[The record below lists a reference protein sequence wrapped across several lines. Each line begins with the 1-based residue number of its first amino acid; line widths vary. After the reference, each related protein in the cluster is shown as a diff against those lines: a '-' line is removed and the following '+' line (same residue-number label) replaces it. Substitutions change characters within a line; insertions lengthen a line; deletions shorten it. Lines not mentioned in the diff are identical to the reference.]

1 MRITIDQSGNL
12 ALKSLVHICACG
24 HPAGSHTDRACLVNR
39 SFCNCR
45 KFHSLFKVEDERSFL
60 KPHTSIGMGHALIQG
75 VLSHLEGIESIHL
88 SDVGLGKSPECYRC
102 RKVTRLLM
110 PVLMNVHSVR
120 PVTDVS
126 KGKMTRLWCE
136 SCCNLE
142 DVEYFP
148 VVAEVMESAWQRR
161 RRSEN

>member
-1 MRITIDQSGNL
+1 VRITIDQSGNL

-161 RRSEN
+161 WRSEN

>member
-1 MRITIDQSGNL
+1 MIFPVDDAGNPVFNL
-12 ALKSLVHICACG
+12 PSFICTCG
-24 HPAGSHTDRACLVNR
+24 HPSGNHYGGGCQVNR

-45 KFHSLFKVEDERSFL
+45 KLHPLFKVADDKSFY
-60 KPHTSIGMGHALIQG
+60 KPHTSIGLGHALIHG
-75 VLSHLEGIESIHL
+75 VLDHEDGPESIEL
-88 SDVGLGKSPECYRC
+88 SDYDIGKSPECYRC

>member
-1 MRITIDQSGNL
+1 MRITIDKSGNL

-39 SFCNCR
+39 SVCNCR